1 MISLEQNIYISQLA
15 FIGMEMFNITT
26 IFSRI
31 SGTELHQNFITV
43 SIFNFKAADK
53 CQPLCLNFILSKA

>member
-1 MISLEQNIYISQLA
+1 MYLA

-43 SIFNFKAADK
+43 SISKAANK

>member
-43 SIFNFKAADK
+43 SISKAVNK